1 MSVDTLSEARKRG
14 KFITFDGIDGAG
26 KSSHIA
32 SVVALLQSRGL
43 TVVSTREP
51 GGTPLG
57 EKLREL
63 LLHEPM
69 HLETEALL
77 MFAAR
82 REHLAEVIEPA
93 LERGD
98 WVVCDRFS
106 DATYAYQGGGRG
118 LDKQKCAELERWV
131 HGHLQPDVTFL
142 FDLEPVAAGE
152 RIAAQ
157 GRALDRFEQERS
169 DFHVRV
175 RQAYLERAASAPQRI
190 RVINADQPLGA
201 IKNLVEETVLTH
213 CL

>member
-1 MSVDTLSEARKRG
+1 MSRENQQRG
-14 KFITFDGIDGAG
+14 QFITFEGIDGAG

-32 SVVALLQSRGL
+32 GVVSLLQGCGL

-69 HLETEALL
+69 HLETEAML

-82 REHLAEVIEPA
+82 REHLAQVIEPA

-118 LDKQKCAELERWV
+118 LDKQKFAALEQWV
-131 HGHLQPDVTFL
+131 HGHLQPNLTFL
-142 FDLEPVAAGE
+142 FDLPPAVAGE

-157 GRALDRFEQERS
+157 GRVLDRFEQERA
-169 DFHVRV
+169 DFHRRV
-175 RQAYLERAASAPQRI
+175 REAYLERAAAAPGRI
-190 RVINADQPLGA
+190 RVINADQALDQ
-201 IKNLVEETVLTH
+201 IKKQVEEIVVTH